1 MRLAVCTESSSVYN
15 IFLVMKPE
23 KKMWATCHKG
33 LLFLVCYEPSVT
45 PDNVK
50 FELSLWFTLVY
61 QW

>member
-1 MRLAVCTESSSVYN
+1 MRLTVCTESSSVYN

-23 KKMWATCHKG
+23 KKCGSHATKAY
-33 LLFLVCYEPSVT
+33 FFWYKPSVT